1 MAMHDYRPSVSGGN
15 RHPVGGPRGRAY
27 RTGPLKRASRLTV
40 AAVLLLTAGHNGV
53 AAQELDPARPR
64 IALVLSG
71 GGARGAAHLGV
82 LKVLEENRVPIDL
95 IVGNSMGSIIGGL
108 YASGM
113 APDEME
119 GLLESIDWKDLFS
132 DRPSARKLSFRHKY
146 ERQKLARF
154 EMGLKKEGLVLPGG
168 IMAGQKLGFLL
179 SSATLRSA
187 GSGYFDELPVPF
199 RAVATDIDSGEVV
212 VLSEGSLA
220 DAMRAS
226 MAIPGVFSPVEIDGR
241 VLVDGGVVN
250 NFPIDIA
257 RRMGADVIIAV
268 YVGLPLTGSGGPKSA
283 LEIAVQTANINS
295 AKNFQEQVSLLGEED
310 LLITAELETFAA
322 SDFHRAAEIVELGE
336 RSARRLVH
344 RLRRFTVSEEEYGRF
359 LTKQRRQESEP
370 LILDFVMVSEPER
383 VSTRSVEARVR
394 TKPGEPLD
402 LETLDE
408 DLTRIYAIGDFEKV
422 QFSIIEED
430 GQTGLLIDTV
440 AKAWGPSYLRFG
452 LTISDDFAGGS
463 YYTFIASQTF
473 TQLNGLGA
481 EWKTEVEIGQTLALS
496 TEFYQPLVFS
506 ELFFVAPSLTVAR
519 TVSDVF
525 SDSTRVGQYGIES
538 FQGAFDIGMRLGT
551 WAEMRLGIER
561 GWIDAKP
568 SIGGE
573 ELPDLSAD
581 RSILGASVT
590 FDQLD
595 NVNFPRR
602 GFSVASGVYAS
613 RKFAGADEDYHKLE
627 IGVFGAASIGRHT
640 FLPFFKVATSLD
652 SNLPSYDDKSL
663 GGFLNL
669 SGYREGQV
677 SGNHGLFSAL
687 LYIYELAALK
697 GAWADAVY
705 LGASVETGGL
715 WEDRKEIS
723 VEDFLLSGSV
733 IAGLDTI
740 FGPLYLAC
748 GLAPES
754 PYARFYLFLGHV
766 F

>member
-1 MAMHDYRPSVSGGN
+1 MPTA
-15 RHPVGGPRGRAY
+15 AY
-27 RTGPLKRASRLTV
+27 RTGPLALKRVSWLTV
-40 AAVLLLTAGHNGV
+40 LAILLLAAGLSGV

-82 LKVLEENRVPIDL
+82 LKVLEENRVPVDI
-95 IVGNSMGSIIGGL
+95 IVANSMGSIIGGL

-119 GLLESIDWKDLFS
+119 DLLESIDWKDLFT
-132 DRPSARKLSFRHKY
+132 DRPLDRELSFRHKY
-146 ERQKLARF
+146 ERQKLAGF

-187 GSGYFDELPVPF
+187 GSGYFDELPVSF
-199 RAVATDIDSGEVV
+199 RAVATDIDTGEVV
-212 VLSEGSLA
+212 VLKEGSLA

-257 RRMGADVIIAV
+257 RQMGADVIIAV
-268 YVGLPLTGSGGPKSA
+268 YVGLPLSGSGGSKTA
-283 LEIAVQTANINS
+283 LEIAMQTANINS
-295 AKNFQEQVSLLGEED
+295 AKNFQKQVALLGEED
-310 LLITAELETFAA
+310 LLITAELGTVAA

-336 RSARRLVH
+336 RTARSLIPK
-344 RLRRFTVSEEEYGRF
+344 LRRYAVSEEEYNRF
-359 LTKQRRQESEP
+359 LAKQRKAESEAI
-370 LILDFVMVSEPER
+370 ILDFVMVSEPER
-383 VSTRSVEARVR
+383 VSARSVEARVK
-394 TKPGEPLD
+394 TKSGEPLD
-402 LETLDE
+402 LETLGE

-452 LTISDDFAGGS
+452 LTISEDFAGGS
-463 YYTFIASQTF
+463 HYTFLASHTF

-481 EWKTEVEIGQTLALS
+481 EWKTEVEIGQTLALT
-496 TEFYQPLVFS
+496 TEFYQPLAYS
-506 ELFFVAPSLTVAR
+506 GLFFVAPRLTVAR

-538 FQGAFDIGMRLGT
+538 FQGAFDIGMKLGT
-551 WAEMRLGIER
+551 WAELRLGIDR
-561 GWIDAKP
+561 GKINAEP
-568 SIGGE
+568 IIGGE
-573 ELPDLSAD
+573 ELADLSID
-581 RSILGASVT
+581 RSILGARII
-590 FDQLD
+590 FDQVD
-595 NVNFPRR
+595 NMNFPRR
-602 GFSVASGVYAS
+602 GFSVSSGFYAS

-627 IGVFGAASIGRHT
+627 IGMFGAASIGRHT
-640 FLPFFKVATSLD
+640 FLPFLKAATSLD
-652 SNLPSYDDKSL
+652 SDLPSYDEYPL
-663 GGFLNL
+663 GGFMNL
-669 SGYREGQV
+669 SGYREGQI
-677 SGNHGLFSAL
+677 SGDHGLFSAL
-687 LYIYELAALK
+687 LYYYELVTLK
-697 GAWADAVY
+697 GAWADAVFI
-705 LGASVETGGL
+705 GASVETGGL
-715 WEDRKEIS
+715 WEDRTSIPL
-723 VEDFLLSGSV
+723 EDFLLSGSV
-733 IAGLDTI
+733 LAGIDTI
-740 FGPLYLAC
+740 FGPLYLIC

-754 PYARFYLFLGHV
+754 PYARFYLYLGHL